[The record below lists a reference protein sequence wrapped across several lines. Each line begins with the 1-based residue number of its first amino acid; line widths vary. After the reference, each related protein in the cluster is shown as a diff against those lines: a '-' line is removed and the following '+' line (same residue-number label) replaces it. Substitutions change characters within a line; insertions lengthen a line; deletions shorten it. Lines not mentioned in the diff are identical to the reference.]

1 MPESSFRFPAR
12 VHGLRAALV
21 KEGADAALVTNLENV
36 RYLTGF
42 SGSNGLAIVTPNA
55 AVFLTDGRYTVQS
68 SREVPGWERVIL
80 PQGSDMAQA
89 AGEQVTRLGAR
100 QVAFEEA
107 HLTVKAFEALKKALP
122 ENGAI
127 TLTGKSDLVEN
138 LRQIKDGEEITAI
151 RRAIALA
158 DACFDHVRTI
168 TKTGMTERELAW
180 QMEVFLRSH
189 GAQRLSFETIVA
201 SGPNAAL
208 PHARPSERKL
218 GESGGPEFLILDYGA
233 ELDGYCSDI
242 TRTLVVGGEPSEKQH
257 AMYNA
262 VLRAQLASLEAIK
275 PGVEGKA
282 VDQLARDLLTQDGL
296 GELFTHG
303 LGHALGRVVHDGMGF
318 SQKSTITVQPGMVL
332 TVEPGVYEENFGG
345 VRIEDDIVVTE
356 TGCEIL
362 TQSTKELLVVR

>member
-1 MPESSFRFPAR
+1 MSESSFRFPSR
-12 VHGLRAALV
+12 VDGLRAALA
-21 KEGADAALVTNLENV
+21 KEGADAAVITNGENV

-42 SGSNGLAIVTPNA
+42 TGSNGLVLVTPDA

-68 SREVPGWERVIL
+68 AREVTGWERVIL

-89 AGEQVTRLGAR
+89 AGEHVGRLGAR
-100 QVAFEEA
+100 QAAFEEA
-107 HLTVKAFEALKKALP
+107 HLTVKAFEVFKKALP
-122 ENGAI
+122 ENGSI
-127 TLTGKSDLVEN
+127 VPVGKSNLVEN
-138 LRQIKDGEEITAI
+138 LRQIKDADEVAAI
-151 RRAIALA
+151 KKAVALA
-158 DACFDHVRTI
+158 DACFDHVQTI
-168 TKTGMTERELAW
+168 IKTGMTERELAW

-208 PHARPSERKL
+208 PHARPSDRKL

-242 TRTLVVGGEPSEKQH
+242 TRTLIVGGQPTPKQRT
-257 AMYNA
+257 MYDA
-262 VLRAQLASLEAIK
+262 VLRTQLAALDAIK

-282 VDQLARDLLTQDGL
+282 VDQLARDLLTKDGL

-356 TGCEIL
+356 TGCEVL
-362 TQSTKELLVVR
+362 TQSTKELLTVG